1 MHHRI
6 YITLQT
12 VDVCISK
19 LGSTESYLYMYMQFY
34 YELTM
39 VFTVKDSYFMCRYT
53 IYYLY
58 THIYIYRC
66 TEYIPIAYICSRLL
80 YMCANAAQHDV
91 TRTLTPNI
99 HRTYWVH
106 SGVLIAGLRW
116 NVGLLNIM
124 NFTHTLYTEHYIRNN
139 NIHNE

>member
-58 THIYIYRC
+58 THIYIQMYRIHTDSIHMLASTVYVC
-66 TEYIPIAYICSRLL
+66 ECSIARRHKDLNTKHSQNLLGSQWCIDSGIKVECWITEYHELHPY
-80 YMCANAAQHDV
+80 V
-91 TRTLTPNI
+91 I
-99 HRTYWVH
+99 HRT
-106 SGVLIAGLRW
+106 
-116 NVGLLNIM
+116 
-124 NFTHTLYTEHYIRNN
+124 LYTK
-139 NIHNE
+139 